1 MDPRHPE
8 LAVSRIKELVKQYD
22 RVEKDIKATT
32 VSNKLGQLEREGAL
46 VVQELCLVAP
56 RLHEALIQASRNRRT
71 ELANAPVRIETPKTE
86 APVETKTETQ
96 DPAPETETKTETQ
109 KATKKTTKKA
119 KK

>member
-8 LAVSRIKELVKQYD
+8 LTVSRIKELVKQYD

-32 VSNKLGQLEREGAL
+32 VSNKLGQLEREGVL

-71 ELANAPVRIETPKTE
+71 ELSRTTVN
-86 APVETKTETQ
+86 
-96 DPAPETETKTETQ
+96 TETKAETTE
-109 KATKKTTKKA
+109 KPAKKTTKKTA
-119 KK
+119 KKAKN

>member
-22 RVEKDIKATT
+22 RVEKDIKAAT

-46 VVQELCLVAP
+46 VIQELCLVAP
-56 RLHEALIQASRNRRT
+56 RLHEALIRASRNRRT
-71 ELANAPVRIETPKTE
+71 ELANTPVRTETPKAEPKAEVKET
-86 APVETKTETQ
+86 PVETTTPK
-96 DPAPETETKTETQ
+96 AETK
-109 KATKKTTKKA
+109 KPKKTTKKA